1 MAIKNIST
9 RAQICGRSAKCHGGH
24 SAVEQ
29 SSYISREKM
38 YNEYD
43 GKTYYPKY
51 SEDLVHTEVMLP
63 ENAPK
68 EYENAS
74 VLWNSVEMIEKSSDA
89 QLARTYKVELPNEWS
104 YELATEV
111 MRDYVKRNFVD
122 LGMCA
127 QFAIHDSENEKIG
140 QRNLHCH
147 ILLTMRSI
155 DENGKW
161 MAKQKKVYLTDESGE
176 RIPIIDKK
184 TGVQKVDKQNRKQW
198 KCKTIDTNDWN
209 SRENAKKWRKDI
221 TDTINSVNQKMGMT
235 ENFWEYR
242 SFKEQG
248 LDIIPEIHLGEK
260 ASALEKAGIQ
270 SIRGNINREIRKQN
284 AIIMQAK
291 ATYAQAKKS
300 LASAKMF
307 SAMAMK
313 KVKNEIIDMIQ
324 EVAKRNH
331 DRLKLPVLGTKYLR
345 QVTDRATLQSREKM
359 EQFVHEHE
367 LTSFYTLK
375 EFKITNEQKYNEM
388 QTKRESVSDRI
399 QYLEALLYL
408 YESYEPFI
416 QYHKEQWELKGFA
429 RKNYERKHIYELESY
444 DLYRNKI
451 KQSIVEPDKKI
462 TPKAWKKELAQ
473 LEKELDETR
482 EPLGKVIVN
491 LSSIELLEYN
501 KKELGRM
508 MENEKH
514 QKELSINQSR
524 KKTEQSL

>member
-1 MAIKNIST
+1 
-9 RAQICGRSAKCHGGH
+9 
-24 SAVEQ
+24 
-29 SSYISREKM
+29 M

-43 GKTYYPKY
+43 GNTYYPKY

-161 MAKQKKVYLTDESGE
+161 MAKQKKVYLTDENGE
-176 RIPIIDKK
+176 RIPVIDKK

-284 AIIMQAK
+284 AIILQAK
-291 ATYAQAKKS
+291 ATYTQAKKS
-300 LASAKMF
+300 LASAKLF
-307 SAMAMK
+307 SAMAIR

-345 QVTDRATLQSREKM
+345 QVTDRATLQSRERM

-367 LTSFYTLK
+367 LTSFDNLK
-375 EFKITNEQKYNEM
+375 EYKLTNEQK
-388 QTKRESVSDRI
+388 SVR
-399 QYLEALLYL
+399 
-408 YESYEPFI
+408 
-416 QYHKEQWELKGFA
+416 
-429 RKNYERKHIYELESY
+429 
-444 DLYRNKI
+444 
-451 KQSIVEPDKKI
+451 
-462 TPKAWKKELAQ
+462 
-473 LEKELDETR
+473 
-482 EPLGKVIVN
+482 
-491 LSSIELLEYN
+491 
-501 KKELGRM
+501 
-508 MENEKH
+508 
-514 QKELSINQSR
+514 
-524 KKTEQSL
+524 

>member
-43 GKTYYPKY
+43 GNTYYPKY

-68 EYENAS
+68 EYEDAS

-127 QFAIHDSENEKIG
+127 QFAIHDSENEKTG

-161 MAKQKKVYLTDESGE
+161 MAKQ
-176 RIPIIDKK
+176 
-184 TGVQKVDKQNRKQW
+184 
-198 KCKTIDTNDWN
+198 
-209 SRENAKKWRKDI
+209 
-221 TDTINSVNQKMGMT
+221 
-235 ENFWEYR
+235 
-242 SFKEQG
+242 
-248 LDIIPEIHLGEK
+248 
-260 ASALEKAGIQ
+260 
-270 SIRGNINREIRKQN
+270 
-284 AIIMQAK
+284 
-291 ATYAQAKKS
+291 
-300 LASAKMF
+300 
-307 SAMAMK
+307 K

-367 LTSFYTLK
+367 LTSFDTLK